1 MAVDVDES
9 MLLLDDCLVVS
20 DQKVGI
26 KKFTAKEHAL
36 TLSLTMPQ
44 SSEENSGLKQVSKV
58 RDMQRVRERKG
69 E

>member
-9 MLLLDDCLVVS
+9 MLLLGDCLVVS

-36 TLSLTMPQ
+36 TLSHYASIKRKLGIEASEQ
-44 SSEENSGLKQVSKV
+44 SKRHAES
-58 RDMQRVRERKG
+58 
-69 E
+69 